1 MVELMRVLTGAPES
15 SGLTAIELDDCRDCR
30 RIRRRLRKLP
40 GWLLCDF
47 HAGHVTGYERG
58 YNDALTRTNPD
69 AS

>member
-1 MVELMRVLTGAPES
+1 VRVLTGAPES
-15 SGLTAIELDDCRDCR
+15 SGLSVQELDGCRDCK

-47 HAGHVTGYERG
+47 HAGHVTGYELG
-58 YNDALTRTNPD
+58 YNDALRRGDPD